1 MSKDGKKPLF
11 DPKSLIEAQQAL
23 FITDSNSVILHVN
36 EAFTKLNGYSAKDAV
51 GQTPF
56 LFSSGRHDAD
66 FYTAMRN
73 QVINTGAWQGEIW
86 NRRKN
91 GEDYP
96 AWLTITAIKDTDGI
110 ARHLLATLT
119 DISAQ
124 KKTSE

>member
-1 MSKDGKKPLF
+1 MNTDSNNPVV
-11 DPKSLIEAQQAL
+11 PIIVQEAL

-36 EAFTKLNGYSAKDAV
+36 EAFTKINGYSAAEAV

-56 LFSSGRHDAD
+56 LFSSGRHDGD

-73 QVINTGAWQGEIW
+73 QVISTGVWQGEVW

-110 ARHLLATLT
+110 ARHLLATLA
-119 DISAQ
+119 DISEQ
-124 KKTSE
+124 KQAAVNC